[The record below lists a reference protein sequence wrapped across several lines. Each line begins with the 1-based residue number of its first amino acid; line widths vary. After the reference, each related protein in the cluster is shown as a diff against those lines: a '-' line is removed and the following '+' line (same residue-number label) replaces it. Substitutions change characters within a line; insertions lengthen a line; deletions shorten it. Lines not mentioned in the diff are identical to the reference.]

1 MAIQKWEYCSL
12 TIDHYDEGD
21 NRQSVT
27 FVHYSMDGT
36 SQRAIS
42 PDDFGRFV
50 AQLGLESWELAGVSS
65 DQPAPPGAHYR
76 ESWVFKRLLKE
87 ARR

>member
-1 MAIQKWEYCSL
+1 MAVQRWEYCKL
-12 TIDHYDEGD
+12 TIDHFGSDKD
-21 NRQSVT
+21 QSVT
-27 FVHYSMDGT
+27 FVHYAVDGAE
-36 SQRAIS
+36 QRMVS

-65 DQPAPPGAHYR
+65 DQPAPPGAQYR
-76 ESWVFKRLLKE
+76 EAWVFKRPLKE